1 MLINEAP
8 IEERDALS
16 PIWLRFFASVG
27 KSLQGEWGSYTA
39 PLESTTDG
47 TQTVKIRNKG
57 ATAQI
62 QIKIEGITSTG
73 VLTLPYSVEETIL
86 NVWEEAMR
94 DACGLSRSESKVAAN
109 AVFKALDQR
118 EVGIEQKEVMDS
130 ITNLTNILKS

>member
-8 IEERDALS
+8 LQEQVNS
-16 PIWLRFFASVG
+16 KIWLRFFASIG
-27 KSLQGEWGSYTA
+27 KALQGEWGSFTA
-39 PLESTTDG
+39 PLASTTNG

-86 NVWEEAMR
+86 NVW
-94 DACGLSRSESKVAAN
+94 DFNTQSVLDG
-109 AVFKALDQR
+109 ALVNGNLITLPNVTGSTSIMITG
-118 EVGIEQKEVMDS
+118 EVIKWIQS
-130 ITNLTNILKS
+130 

>member
-8 IEERDALS
+8 IEEPS
-16 PIWLRFFASVG
+16 GSQIWTRFFASVG

-86 NVWEEAMR
+86 NIWDFDTQSVL
-94 DACGLSRSESKVAAN
+94 DG
-109 AVFKALDQR
+109 ALVNGNLITLPNVTGSTSIMITG
-118 EVGIEQKEVMDS
+118 EVIKWIQY
-130 ITNLTNILKS
+130 

>member
-8 IEERDALS
+8 IEEPS
-16 PIWLRFFASVG
+16 GSQIWARFFASVG

-86 NVWEEAMR
+86 NVW
-94 DACGLSRSESKVAAN
+94 DFDTQSVLDG
-109 AVFKALDQR
+109 ALVNGNLITLPNVTGSTSIMITG
-118 EVGIEQKEVMDS
+118 EVIKWIQS
-130 ITNLTNILKS
+130 